1 MVLQCKHIEKSFGEN
16 GILTNCSFHIED
28 QDKAAIVGINGSGK
42 STLMKIIVGEILA
55 DKGSISLTKNMT
67 MGYLAQHQ
75 SVDKGE
81 TIFEE
86 LLSVKEHILHMEKQ
100 MRVMEKQMK
109 SIHGQALD
117 KLMAQYSALSEQF
130 EQENGFALKSEAT
143 GVLKGLG
150 FSEGDFSKKITTL
163 SGGEKT
169 RIALGKLLLSKP
181 DFLLLDE
188 PTNHLDMDSIS
199 WLETY
204 LSSYEGA
211 ILLVAH
217 DRYFLDKVV
226 HKIIE
231 IEQGKVLV
239 FDGNYT
245 DYTKKKEGLRL
256 SALHAYENQQQE
268 IKRQKEIISKLK
280 SFNREKS
287 VKRAESRE
295 KLLDKMH
302 LLEKPKELTD
312 KMNLRLNPL
321 KTSGNDVLTIT
332 NLCKSFDSRILF
344 HHVDLS
350 LYRGEHVAIIG
361 SNGAGKTTLLKIIG
375 GLLSQDEG
383 KVVIGS
389 NVHIGYYDQEHQV
402 LKENHSLF
410 EEISYSYPSLTNTEI
425 RNTLAA
431 FLFTGE
437 DVFKQVKDLS
447 GGEKGRLSFAK
458 LMLGQAN
465 FLLLDEPTNH
475 LDMVS
480 KELLEKA
487 LNLYKGTILY
497 VSHDRY
503 FINKTAHRV
512 LDLQDQALTNYL
524 GNYDDYIEKKEG
536 RKEQL
541 SIPSEP
547 SRQSSSPKTNALLW
561 KEKKE
566 QEAKKRKRENDLRR
580 TEEEITVLEE
590 KNAAL
595 EEEMAL
601 PEVATHAQK
610 LQELTKEME
619 EIKERL
625 TVLYEQWEGL
635 VT

>member
-16 GILTNCSFHIED
+16 GILINCSFHIED

-312 KMNLRLNPL
+312 KMNLHLNPL

-410 EEISYSYPSLTNTEI
+410 EEISHSYPSLTNTEI

>member
-169 RIALGKLLLSKP
+169 RIALGKRLLSKP

-361 SNGAGKTTLLKIIG
+361 SNGAGKSTT
-375 GLLSQDEG
+375 
-383 KVVIGS
+383 GS

>member
-1 MVLQCKHIEKSFGEN
+1 MMLQCQSIEKSFGEN
-16 GILTNCSFHIED
+16 TVLTNCSFHIED
-28 QDKAAIVGINGSGK
+28 QDKAAVVGINGSGK
-42 STLMKIIVGEILA
+42 STLIKIIVGEILA
-55 DKGSISLTKNMT
+55 DKGSISLSKNSRI
-67 MGYLAQHQ
+67 GYLAQHQ
-75 SVDKGE
+75 SVDTGK

-86 LLSVKEHILHMEKQ
+86 LLSVKEHVLYMEKQ
-100 MRVMEKQMK
+100 MRAMEEEMK
-109 SIHGQALD
+109 NIHGQALD
-117 KLMAQYSALSEQF
+117 KLMAQYSLLSEQF

-150 FSEGDFSKKITTL
+150 FSGEDFSKKITTL

-211 ILLVAH
+211 ILLVSH

-226 HKIIE
+226 HKIID
-231 IEQGKVLV
+231 IEQGKVTV

-245 DYTKKKEGLRL
+245 DYTKKKEGIRL
-256 SALHAYENQQQE
+256 SALNAYENQQQE

-295 KLLDKMH
+295 KLLDKMQV
-302 LLEKPKELTD
+302 LEKPKELMD
-312 KMNLRLNPL
+312 KMNLNLEPR
-321 KTSGNDVLTIT
+321 KKSGNDVLTIT
-332 NLCKSFDSRILF
+332 NLCKSFGSRLLF
-344 HHVDLS
+344 HHVNLS

-361 SNGAGKTTLLKIIG
+361 SNGTGKTTLLKIIG
-375 GLLSQDEG
+375 GLLSQDGG
-383 KVVIGS
+383 KVTIGS
-389 NVHIGYYDQEHQV
+389 NVHIGYYDQEHQL
-402 LKENHSLF
+402 LKENYNLF
-410 EEISYSYPSLTNTEI
+410 EEISHSYPSLTNTEI
-425 RNTLAA
+425 RNALAA
-431 FLFTGE
+431 FLFTG
-437 DVFKQVKDLS
+437 DNVFKQVKDLS

-475 LDMVS
+475 LDMIS
-480 KELLEKA
+480 KEILEKA
-487 LNLYKGTILY
+487 LNQYKGTILY

-512 LDLQDQALTNYL
+512 LDLQAQSLTNYL
-524 GNYDDYIEKKEG
+524 GNYDDYIEKKEA
-536 RKEQL
+536 RKEQT
-541 SIPSEP
+541 PSHFEP
-547 SRQSSSPKTNALLW
+547 SKQSSSPKKQALLW

-566 QEAKKRKRENDLRR
+566 QEAKKRKRENDIRR
-580 TEEEITVLEE
+580 TEEEITALER

-601 PEVATHAQK
+601 PEVAVHAQK
-610 LQELTKEME
+610 LQELTKEIE
-619 EIKERL
+619 EIKDRL
-625 TVLYEQWEGL
+625 SVLYEQWEGL

>member
-524 GNYDDYIEKKEG
+524 GNYDAYIEKQEG

>member
-410 EEISYSYPSLTNTEI
+410 EEISHSYPSLTNTEI

-524 GNYDDYIEKKEG
+524 GNYDDYIEKKKGE
-536 RKEQL
+536 KNSFLFLL
-541 SIPSEP
+541 SLPDNHLP
-547 SRQSSSPKTNALLW
+547 LRQTPFFG
-561 KEKKE
+561 
-566 QEAKKRKRENDLRR
+566 KRKKNKRQRREKGKM
-580 TEEEITVLEE
+580 T
-590 KNAAL
+590 
-595 EEEMAL
+595 
-601 PEVATHAQK
+601 
-610 LQELTKEME
+610 
-619 EIKERL
+619 
-625 TVLYEQWEGL
+625 
-635 VT
+635 

>member
-1 MVLQCKHIEKSFGEN
+1 
-16 GILTNCSFHIED
+16 
-28 QDKAAIVGINGSGK
+28 
-42 STLMKIIVGEILA
+42 
-55 DKGSISLTKNMT
+55 
-67 MGYLAQHQ
+67 
-75 SVDKGE
+75 
-81 TIFEE
+81 
-86 LLSVKEHILHMEKQ
+86 
-100 MRVMEKQMK
+100 
-109 SIHGQALD
+109 
-117 KLMAQYSALSEQF
+117 
-130 EQENGFALKSEAT
+130 
-143 GVLKGLG
+143 
-150 FSEGDFSKKITTL
+150 
-163 SGGEKT
+163 
-169 RIALGKLLLSKP
+169 
-181 DFLLLDE
+181 
-188 PTNHLDMDSIS
+188 MDSIS

-410 EEISYSYPSLTNTEI
+410 EEISHSYPSLTNTEI